1 MIEIELEHEAV
12 YELIRLIKHNLIDR
26 QFDERLLQSAL
37 DELQSAY
44 DNAAEEDYISRHT
57 Y

>member
-1 MIEIELEHEAV
+1 MIEVELDHEV
-12 YELIRLIKHNLIDR
+12 LYELLRLIKHNMIDR

-44 DNAAEEDYISRHT
+44 DDAAEADWISRHT

>member
-1 MIEIELEHEAV
+1 MIEVELDHEV
-12 YELIRLIKHNLIDR
+12 LYELLRLIKHNIIDR

-44 DNAAEEDYISRHT
+44 DDAAEADYIRRTT

>member
-1 MIEIELEHEAV
+1 MIEVELEHEVV
-12 YELIRLIKHNLIDR
+12 YELIRLIKHNIIDR

-44 DNAAEEDYISRHT
+44 DDAAEADWISRHT

>member
-1 MIEIELEHEAV
+1 MIELELEHEVV
-12 YELIRLIKHNLIDR
+12 YELIRLLMHNIIDR
-26 QFDERLLQSAL
+26 QFDERLLKSAL

-44 DNAAEEDYISRHT
+44 DDAAEADYIRRTT

>member
-1 MIEIELEHEAV
+1 MIEVELEHEVV
-12 YELIRLIKHNLIDR
+12 YELLRLIKHNIIDR

-44 DNAAEEDYISRHT
+44 DDAAEADWISRHT

>member
-1 MIEIELEHEAV
+1 MIEIELEHEVV
-12 YELIRLIKHNLIDR
+12 YELLRLIKHNMIDR

-44 DNAAEEDYISRHT
+44 DDAAEADWISRHT

>member
-1 MIEIELEHEAV
+1 MIELELEHEEV
-12 YELIRLIKHNLIDR
+12 YELIRLIKHNIIDR

-37 DELQSAY
+37 STLESAY
-44 DNAAEEDYISRHT
+44 DDAAEADYIRRTT

>member
-1 MIEIELEHEAV
+1 MIEVELEHEV
-12 YELIRLIKHNLIDR
+12 LYELLRLIKHNMIDR

-44 DNAAEEDYISRHT
+44 DDAAEADWISHHT

>member
-1 MIEIELEHEAV
+1 MIEVELEHEV
-12 YELIRLIKHNLIDR
+12 LYELLRLIKHNMIDR

-44 DNAAEEDYISRHT
+44 DDAAEADWISRHT

>member
-1 MIEIELEHEAV
+1 MIEIELEHEVV
-12 YELIRLIKHNLIDR
+12 YELIRLIKHNMIDR
-26 QFDERLLQSAL
+26 QFDERLLTSAL

-44 DNAAEEDYISRHT
+44 DDAAEADWISRHT

>member
-1 MIEIELEHEAV
+1 MIEIELEHEVV
-12 YELIRLIKHNLIDR
+12 YELIRLIKHNMIDR
-26 QFDERLLQSAL
+26 QFDEQLLTSAL

-44 DNAAEEDYISRHT
+44 DDAAEADWISRHT

>member
-1 MIEIELEHEAV
+1 MIEVELEHEV
-12 YELIRLIKHNLIDR
+12 LYELIRLIKHNMIDR

-44 DNAAEEDYISRHT
+44 DDAAEADWISRHT

>member
-1 MIEIELEHEAV
+1 MIEVELEHEV
-12 YELIRLIKHNLIDR
+12 LYELLRLIKHNIIDR

-44 DNAAEEDYISRHT
+44 DDAAEEDYIRRTT

>member
-1 MIEIELEHEAV
+1 MIEVELEHEVV
-12 YELIRLIKHNLIDR
+12 YELIRLIKHNMIDR

-44 DNAAEEDYISRHT
+44 DDAAEADWISRHT

>member
-1 MIEIELEHEAV
+1 MIEVELEHEV
-12 YELIRLIKHNLIDR
+12 LYELLRLIKHNIIDR
-26 QFDERLLQSAL
+26 QFDEKLLQSAL

-44 DNAAEEDYISRHT
+44 DDAAEEDYIRRTT

>member
-1 MIEIELEHEAV
+1 MIEVELEHEV
-12 YELIRLIKHNLIDR
+12 LYELLRLIKHNIIDR

-44 DNAAEEDYISRHT
+44 DDAAEADWISRHT

>member
-1 MIEIELEHEAV
+1 MIEVELEHEVV
-12 YELIRLIKHNLIDR
+12 YELLRLIKHNIIDR
-26 QFDERLLQSAL
+26 QFDEKLLQSAL

-44 DNAAEEDYISRHT
+44 DDAAEADYIRRTT

>member
-1 MIEIELEHEAV
+1 MIEVELEHEV
-12 YELIRLIKHNLIDR
+12 LYELLRLIKHNMIDR

-44 DNAAEEDYISRHT
+44 DNAAEEDYIRRTT